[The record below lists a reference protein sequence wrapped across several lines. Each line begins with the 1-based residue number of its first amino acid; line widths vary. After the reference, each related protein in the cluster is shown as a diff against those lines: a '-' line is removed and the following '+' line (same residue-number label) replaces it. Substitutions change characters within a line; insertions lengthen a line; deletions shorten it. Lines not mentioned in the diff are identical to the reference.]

1 MKEDELVSLI
11 KNEVVRIIN
20 NLNLKIDDEGIIDDY
35 VYLSYVNINKYWRNK
50 GEEINKRVISTFVQ
64 RAMFRNA
71 NENNL
76 LKTVENASFTQ
87 ASIG

>member
-35 VYLSYVNINKYWRNK
+35 VYLSYVNINKYWCNK